1 MRRKVNIYVSTVR
14 GSKANKSTVRGS
26 KANKSTTLHE
36 SSFLEE
42 KSRKLLF
49 ASRFSQHSTALN
61 GYYNII
67 IHVRSSPPISPGV
80 EGPHSQR
87 SQQQLLCRLE
97 CRPGIL
103 RREQLRSDDHRDG
116 EIRPQL
122 VVGVALGRAH
132 AVLVHS
138 GAMEVAGL
146 RALLLTGQVSVQ
158 RDPEMVLEAFFDE

>member
-1 MRRKVNIYVSTVR
+1 MCQLYEVARQTSQLYEVARQTSQLHL
-14 GSKANKSTVRGS
+14 
-26 KANKSTTLHE
+26 TTLHE
-36 SSFLEE
+36 NSLEE
-42 KSRKLLF
+42 KSRKF
-49 ASRFSQHSTALN
+49 AFAFALRFPQHSTALN

-67 IHVRSSPPISPGV
+67 IHLRSSPPISPGV

-87 SQQQLLCRLE
+87 SQQQLLCRLQ